1 MNFFIK
7 ATLGGIGQGTLFKM
21 TGWIW
26 KCSNICSNVKGWCG
40 LGLGLRLG
48 LGLFEHLAVVK
59 I

>member
-7 ATLGGIGQGTLFKM
+7 ATLGGIGQGTLSKM

-26 KCSNICSNVKGWCG
+26 KCSNMCSNFEGWG
-40 LGLGLRLG
+40 GLGLRLG
-48 LGLFEHLAVVK
+48 LGLFELLAVVK